1 MLDVLKAS
9 RGADDIRLA
18 SRVFDGIKGVLKMW
32 EEDGEIECL
41 EIVLIRD
48 EVQETFF

>member
-1 MLDVLKAS
+1 MPTTFALPLEFSMVS
-9 RGADDIRLA
+9 
-18 SRVFDGIKGVLKMW
+18 KGVLKMW

-48 EVQETFF
+48 EVQEAFF